1 MSVIAIIPARYQS
14 TRFPGKPLVDIK
26 GKSMIQRV
34 WEIASS
40 VDCLD
45 RVIIATDDN
54 RIFDHAISFG
64 AEVMMTSKN
73 HINGTERIAE
83 VVRLLPQKYDY
94 VLNIQGDEPFLIPNQ
109 IESLC
114 GVISSE
120 NFQIATLIKKLTSI
134 EEIESPNV
142 VKVVK
147 SSNGKALYFSRY
159 PIPYNRQ
166 NDDIIMHYKHIG
178 MYAFKSNILQD
189 LIALPVAEIEK
200 AESLEQLRWLD
211 AGYDIGVEVTEY
223 ESIGIDTPDDLQKAI
238 QSL

>member
-40 VDCLD
+40 VGCLD
-45 RVIIATDDN
+45 RVIIATDDS
-54 RIFDHAISFG
+54 RIFDHAKSFG

-83 VVRLLPQKYDY
+83 VIRLLPQEYDY
-94 VLNIQGDEPFLIPNQ
+94 VLNIQGDEPFLIPSQ

-120 NFQIATLIKKLTSI
+120 DFKIATLIKKLTSI
-134 EEIESPNV
+134 DEIESPNV

-147 SSNGKALYFSRY
+147 ASNGKALYFSRY

-166 NDDIIMHYKHIG
+166 NDDKIMHYKHIG

-189 LIALPVAEIEK
+189 LISLPLAEIEK

-211 AGYDIGVEVTEY
+211 AGYDIGVELTDY
-223 ESIGIDTPDDLQKAI
+223 ESVGIDTPDDLQKAI